1 LTRDWKSLLKE
12 SKGLLVAI
20 CISLLLHSIFIG
32 QFFLDLPTPE
42 GNHPAIEAELA
53 LATPAKPK
61 PNAVIEPS
69 KTAKPRLVK
78 PKPAVLPEPT
88 PEPNAEA
95 KPVEDHPAV
104 SAPEPVA
111 AAPVANELA
120 PEPAAAEA
128 AQEDTELVVNQQPYQ
143 YVDTEFDVR
152 TDINASINSSP
163 AGKARMVYKANDG
176 SYELSS
182 LIQPKGLAALI
193 LPDLL
198 QNSKGSIT
206 NQGLRPTNYLY
217 QFGDKKDRTYKAD
230 FDWQNSKLVMHTI
243 KGDRQA
249 SLGEGAQD
257 LLSFMYQFMFVAPM
271 QSMQLAITNG
281 KKLNIYDYA
290 FEGEET
296 IATKMGDI
304 KTIHILRTSDDDD
317 KDELWLALDYQ
328 YVPVK
333 IRKTEKDKVYE
344 LLATSLKTEKP
355 PI

>member
-1 LTRDWKSLLKE
+1 MTRDWKSLLKE
-12 SKGLLVAI
+12 SKRLLVAI

-32 QFFLDLPTPE
+32 QFFLDLPTESDHSP
-42 GNHPAIEAELA
+42 IEAELA
-53 LATPAKPK
+53 LAPPAKPAPRPAPQAIKTVK
-61 PNAVIEPS
+61 P
-69 KTAKPRLVK
+69 KPVK
-78 PKPAVLPEPT
+78 PKPAPPPEPVTEPT
-88 PEPNAEA
+88 PVENH
-95 KPVEDHPAV
+95 PVEP
-104 SAPEPVA
+104 APEPVS
-111 AAPVANELA
+111 APVANDPV
-120 PEPAAAEA
+120 PEQATADS
-128 AQEDTELVVNQQPYQ
+128 AQDNELVVNQHPYQ

-163 AGKARMVYKANDG
+163 AGRARMVYKANGD

-193 LPDLL
+193 LPDLT
-198 QNSKGSIT
+198 QNSKGAIT
-206 NQGLRPTNYLY
+206 EKGLRPTNYLY

-230 FDWQNSKLVMHTI
+230 FNWDSGKLVMHTS
-243 KGDRQA
+243 KGDKQA
-249 SLGEGAQD
+249 SLTEGAQD

-281 KKLNIYDYA
+281 KKLNLYDYA

-296 IATKMGDI
+296 ISTTMGDI
-304 KTIHILRTSDDDD
+304 KTIHILRTSNDDD